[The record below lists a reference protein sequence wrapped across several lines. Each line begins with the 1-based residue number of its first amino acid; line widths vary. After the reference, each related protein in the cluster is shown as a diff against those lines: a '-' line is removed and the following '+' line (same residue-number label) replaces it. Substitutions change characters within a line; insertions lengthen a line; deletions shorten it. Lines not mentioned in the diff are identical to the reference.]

1 MVFRLVVVMIDLRF
15 HYQQYETT
23 FEICQP
29 GNNLFL
35 PLMTDQALA
44 ALPVYLAYTHI
55 VLPHGNLSTG

>member
-35 PLMTDQALA
+35 PLMTHRAA
-44 ALPVYLAYTHI
+44 GALPIH
-55 VLPHGNLSTG
+55 